1 MVLLNPIIS
10 FFIINIKFTLTFHY
24 GAIEPTYVE
33 EETLDM
39 FLLTFHYGAIEPTKV
54 AVAKLLTDIL
64 TFHYGAIEP
73 PLALKPL
80 YI

>member
-1 MVLLNPIIS
+1 MVLLNPLAG
-10 FFIINIKFTLTFHY
+10 NGYGARQDKLTFHY
-24 GAIEPTYVE
+24 GAIEPI
-33 EETLDM
+33 
-39 FLLTFHYGAIEPTKV
+39 LLNPSATMLVT
-54 AVAKLLTDIL
+54 L

>member
-1 MVLLNPIIS
+1 MVLLNLIIKS
-10 FFIINIKFTLTFHY
+10 IY
-24 GAIEPTYVE
+24 SA
-33 EETLDM
+33 LDS
-39 FLLTFHYGAIEPTKV
+39 LLTFHYGAIEPI
-54 AVAKLLTDIL
+54 LLNPSATMLVTL